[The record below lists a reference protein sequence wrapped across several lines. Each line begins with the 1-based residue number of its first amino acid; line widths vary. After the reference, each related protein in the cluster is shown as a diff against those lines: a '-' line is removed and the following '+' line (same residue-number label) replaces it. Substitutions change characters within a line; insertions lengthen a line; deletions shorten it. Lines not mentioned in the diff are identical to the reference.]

1 VGVPAEAEK
10 VRAARGAQ
18 LAEPESAPPIEPYA
32 IRKSRQ
38 ALAGADLQVMLW
50 AMNGVR
56 KLALTGAAALLVP
69 LLGSP
74 STWAGPVGAAAPA
87 GREVGTPPVAAGA
100 GTPSSGSSRPR
111 AGAKAPAFALKAV
124 DSGET
129 KTLEGVLAEGKPR
142 GVLVVF
148 LSCKCPYAAQA
159 RQPLGD
165 LFKKFGGQVKFVGIN
180 ANQNESWED
189 IKADA
194 ALSFPFPMLRDEG
207 SSVADQYGAERT
219 PEAFLV
225 DASGIIR
232 YHGGVADLGAALGE
246 LTAGKTVAKPESKA
260 FGCTIKRKS
269 S

>member
-1 VGVPAEAEK
+1 
-10 VRAARGAQ
+10 
-18 LAEPESAPPIEPYA
+18 
-32 IRKSRQ
+32 
-38 ALAGADLQVMLW
+38 MLRP
-50 AMNGVR
+50 MNGVR
-56 KLALTGAAALLVP
+56 KLALTGAAALLIWLATSAEP
-69 LLGSP
+69 LRAASP
-74 STWAGPVGAAAPA
+74 PGGEVGAGGAQAAASA
-87 GREVGTPPVAAGA
+87 GGATRSGT
-100 GTPSSGSSRPR
+100 SRPR
-111 AGAKAPAFALKAV
+111 AGDRAPAFSLKAI

-129 KTLEGVLAEGKPR
+129 RTLAATLGEGQPR

-159 RQPLGD
+159 RQPLGE
-165 LFKKFGGQVKFVGIN
+165 LFKKYGAQVKFVGIN
-180 ANQNESWED
+180 ANQNESWDD

-207 SSVADQYGAERT
+207 STVAEQYGAERT

-225 DASGIIR
+225 DASGVIR

-246 LTAGKTVAKPESKA
+246 LTAGKTVAKPEAKA